1 MSEVV
6 EMPVDRPSGELLLR
20 EAIIAYKAGNK
31 PKARFLLDLAARQ
44 APHNELVWLWRAYIA
59 RTRSAAQEYVE
70 EVLRINP
77 NSAKALEWYAKLQ
90 PMPSAPPTAHWEC
103 PLCRQRSPGTQ
114 KRCPYCQAIV
124 DLDDIDAFLTNDGVQ
139 RDVMRAAVERI
150 QSSPSSAGDAESLV
164 HLALAHLNLMQSNE
178 ALIHLR
184 KAAQLRPDDTVIIN
198 AVKQLLSRRQV
209 MVVDDSPTVR
219 TAVSGVLERNRFRP
233 VAAEDGFDALAR
245 LNEEIPDVIILDIK
259 MPKMDGYQ
267 VCKVLKA
274 NQQTRHVP
282 VIMLSASMIDKV
294 RGRMVGAVEFIS
306 KPFRSEE
313 LLKLIGRHIPQS
325 DTQPHTLLGV

>member
-1 MSEVV
+1 MERW
-6 EMPVDRPSGELLLR
+6 VDVSAPAGELLLR
-20 EAIIAYKAGNK
+20 EAIVAYKAGNK
-31 PKARFLLDLAARQ
+31 PKARSLLDLAARQ
-44 APHNELVWLWRAYIA
+44 APDSELVWLWRAYIA
-59 RTRSAAQEYVE
+59 KTRAAAQEYVE

-77 NSAKALEWYAKLQ
+77 NNAKALEWYAKLQ
-90 PMPSAPPTAHWEC
+90 PMPSTPPTAHWEC
-103 PLCRQRSPGTQ
+103 PLCERKSPGNGKQ
-114 KRCPYCQAIV
+114 CPHCQAIV
-124 DLDDIDAFLTNDGVQ
+124 ELDDIEAFLTNDGVQ

-150 QSSPSSAGDAESLV
+150 QSSPSSGGDREALL
-164 HLALAHLNLMQSNE
+164 HLALAHLNLMQSNQ

-184 KAAQLRPDDTVIIN
+184 KAAQLRPDDTKVVN

-233 VAAEDGFDALAR
+233 VAAEDGLDALAR

-267 VCKVLKA
+267 VCKVLKT
-274 NQQTRHVP
+274 NQQTKHVP

-294 RGRMVGAVEFIS
+294 RGRMAGAVEFIS
-306 KPFRSEE
+306 KPFRNDE
-313 LLKLIGRHIPQS
+313 LLKLIDRHVPKS
-325 DTQPHTLLGV
+325 DARPRSLLGV